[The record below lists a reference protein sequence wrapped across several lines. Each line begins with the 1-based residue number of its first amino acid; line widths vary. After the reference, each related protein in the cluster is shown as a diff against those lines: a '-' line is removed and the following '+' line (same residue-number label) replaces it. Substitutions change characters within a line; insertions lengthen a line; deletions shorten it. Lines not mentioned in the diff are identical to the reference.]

1 MSSDRAYC
9 RQRLHELL
17 RAQYDCAGR
26 LLTVLQAEAEAL
38 LNRDVESLG
47 KLVNEKHQLVAR
59 FEQLD
64 ADTQRLLDAH
74 RDGGG
79 CKDITGCIAWCDDSG
94 QLLRGWKALLD
105 RIARCQ
111 QQNRVNGATLDSSR
125 RHAQQA
131 LSVLRELAPAP
142 DLYSPAGVTAQP
154 GVAGRSLAKA

>member
-9 RQRLHELL
+9 RQRLNELL

-26 LLTVLQAEAEAL
+26 LLNVLQAEAEAL
-38 LNRDVESLG
+38 LSRDLDALE
-47 KLVNEKHQLVAR
+47 KLVNEKHQLMAR

-64 ADTQRLLDAH
+64 ADTQRLLETHSDAG
-74 RDGGG
+74 R
-79 CKDITGCIAWCDDSG
+79 KDITACIDWCDDSG
-94 QLLRGWKALLD
+94 QLRRGWKALLD

-142 DLYSPAGVTAQP
+142 DLYSATGVTAQP